1 MIAQHDITLQTWTHH
16 SLAIEVQIF
25 RNQHGPVPGLGGGL
39 GGGGRR
45 APGLSMIPR
54 QKSLDSSLAAAQMNQ
69 IGLLHRSHGPVR
81 GSATN
86 LYNQ

>member
-1 MIAQHDITLQTWTHH
+1 MTSHYKLGTLWTH

-25 RNQHGPVPGLGGGL
+25 RNQHGPVPGLGAMVSGS
-39 GGGGRR
+39 RR

-81 GSATN
+81 GSTTN